1 MKKRRHA
8 IRTNTSRTKASKS
21 KGSKTKRPQ
30 TNKPQTNKPQTK
42 KPETK
47 TAEEVIQLDR
57 NLLRELQDDPLGS
70 TEAATDEAMEIY
82 GQERKP

>member
-1 MKKRRHA
+1 MKKRRNA
-8 IRTNTSRTKASKS
+8 IRTKTSRSKASRS

-30 TNKPQTNKPQTK
+30 TNKPQTKKPQTK
-42 KPETK
+42 VHQRK
-47 TAEEVIQLDR
+47 TAEEVMELDR

-82 GQERKP
+82 GQDRKP